1 MSRPSDPLADSTL
14 QRAGTLLQAG
24 RPAEAKQL
32 LVELLRDHPGL
43 AEAHRMLA
51 ECCYQSGDLTRTQKA
66 ARAWLRSVPES
77 AEAYELLGRALSA
90 GNQQAEAEQ
99 AFREALRLN
108 PAWSRPAL
116 ALTRSL
122 LTRGRAADACDVIEP
137 FAGNAATSPEAWLL
151 YGFALASLG
160 RSSEAVKLFRR
171 VLEKQPR
178 NQEAHVR
185 LAAALAD
192 SDQAVAA
199 EAEIR
204 GVIAEGLDSADTAFI
219 LARALMGQGRFADA
233 EVELHKAVRAR
244 PGHITAQANLSE
256 LVWMRTGDCEQAT
269 AALDDALRI
278 RPDLAPLRIT
288 KSRLLLSAG
297 RPDDALAVLEAGF
310 PLVREPLDLLNMA
323 SNIAL
328 ELDPVRA
335 LAYAREALRAAP
347 DHLRSLTALGNA
359 LLGVGNAREALS
371 AAETLRRREPLDGQ
385 ALAMQADALRLLG
398 NPRYHDLLDYRH
410 FLRAE
415 YIDVPTG
422 WTSLGDY
429 LADLAT
435 ALESSHSQQA
445 HPIGNSL
452 RHGSQ
457 LELIPDRSPHPA
469 IRAFPLAIDGPI
481 LRYLHALGT
490 GDDPF
495 RGRNTGRY
503 RISGMWSVRLQSNGY
518 HVNHY
523 HPQGWI
529 SSACYLRLPPAAQRE
544 GGAGWLKFGEP
555 PFPTVPK
562 LEPEYFLK
570 PLPGLLALFPSYLWH
585 GTVPFPGKPEDTRL
599 TIAFDV
605 VPA

>member
-1 MSRPSDPLADSTL
+1 MSQPSNPLADSTL
-14 QRAGTLLQAG
+14 QRAGTLLQAR

-51 ECCYQSGDLTRTQKA
+51 ECCYQTGDLTRAQKA
-66 ARAWLRSVPES
+66 ARAWLRWAPGS
-77 AEAYELLGRALSA
+77 AEAHELLGRTLSA
-90 GNQQAEAEQ
+90 NHQQAEAEQ
-99 AFREALRLN
+99 AYREALRLN
-108 PAWSRPAL
+108 PAWLRPAL

-122 LTRGRAADACDVIEP
+122 LTRGHAADACDVIEP
-137 FAGNAATSPEAWLL
+137 FAGDTATNPEAWLL
-151 YGFALASLG
+151 YGVALASLG
-160 RSSEAVKLFRR
+160 RSSEAVELFRQ
-171 VLEKQPR
+171 VLEKQPGNR
-178 NQEAHVR
+178 EARVR

-192 SDQAVAA
+192 SDQAVTS

-204 GVIAEGLDSADTAFI
+204 GVMAEGFDSADTAFI

-244 PGHITAQANLSE
+244 PGHIIAQANLSE
-256 LVWMRTGDCEQAT
+256 LVWMRTGDCEQAG
-269 AALDDALRI
+269 AALDDALKAH
-278 RPDLAPLRIT
+278 PDLAPLRIV
-288 KSRLLLSAG
+288 KSKLLVAAG
-297 RPDDALAVLEAGF
+297 RPNDALEVIEAGLPF
-310 PLVREPLDLLNMA
+310 AREPLDLLNMA

-328 ELDPVRA
+328 EFDPSRA
-335 LAYAREALRAAP
+335 LAHARAALQLAP
-347 DHLRSLTALGNA
+347 DDIRALTAFGNA
-359 LLGVGNAREALS
+359 SLGVGNAREALA

-398 NPRYHDLLDYRH
+398 DPRYHDLCDYQQ

-415 YIDVPTG
+415 YIDVPSG
-422 WTSLGDY
+422 WASLGDY
-429 LADLAT
+429 LADLT
-435 ALESSHSQQA
+435 LALESSHNQRA

-452 RHGSQ
+452 RHGGQ

-469 IRAFPLAIDGPI
+469 IRAFPRAIDGPI
-481 LRYLHALGT
+481 LRYMQALGT

-495 RGRNTGRY
+495 RRRNTGRY
-503 RISGMWSVRLQSNGY
+503 RIQGMWSVRLQSNGF

-529 SSACYLRLPPAAQRE
+529 SSACYLHLPPAAQRA

-555 PFPTVPK
+555 PFPTIPK
-562 LEPEYFLK
+562 LEPEYFLR

-585 GTVPFPGKPEDTRL
+585 GTVPFPGREDTRL

-605 VPA
+605 IPA